1 MSTQVRL
8 STQLSLVANL
18 NIRNFCHQFSK
29 KFWREFY
36 DFCENVLA
44 KHKHP
49 GPIMYQVLT
58 SARTKP
64 LRV

>member
-1 MSTQVRL
+1 MIFV
-8 STQLSLVANL
+8 
-18 NIRNFCHQFSK
+18 K
-29 KFWREFY
+29 
-36 DFCENVLA
+36 NVLA